1 MTKSIKELAKKY
13 NAIVDLEDL
22 DSPGNGTLV
31 KNFDFD
37 NYMDGHEEK
46 PAGRVSIESV
56 IEFKSGEPTSAMY
69 YVVVNGNYGAG
80 NDDDI
85 DGVLDLWT
93 K

>member
-22 DSPGNGTLV
+22 DATGNGTLV
-31 KNFDFD
+31 KSFDFND
-37 NYMDGHEEK
+37 YMDGQEEK
-46 PAGRVSIESV
+46 PDGHVIIESV
-56 IEFKSGEPTSAMY
+56 IEFKSGEPASAMY
-69 YVVVNGNYGAG
+69 YVIVNGNYGVG